1 MSQYTQALIDAGFSK
16 HQAAAYTYLVENGPT
31 AASVIARHSGISRT
45 LMYRVLDDL
54 IERGLVVRDDP
65 DGAVSTFSPAH
76 PVKLHEYIEA
86 RRQEAER
93 AAESVAS
100 VVDGLTSEYNKRLG
114 KPGVRFFEGP
124 EGVEYVLEDSLKA
137 RGLIYTYADI
147 EAVLTH
153 IPDINER
160 YVKKREKLGKQK
172 RVILLDS
179 PEARKIMANYHK
191 EVTDAKLISLDA
203 PPFGSIMEIY
213 DDTISYVTL
222 NKAHMIGVIIDDP
235 SIAAMHKYLFEY
247 LWNTTPNYD
256 AGVSAARSN
265 TS

>member
-1 MSQYTQALIDAGFSK
+1 MSLYTQALIDAGFTK

-45 LMYRVLDDL
+45 LIYRVLDDL

-65 DGAVSTFSPAH
+65 EGAVSTFSPAH

-124 EGVEYVLEDSLKA
+124 EGVEYVLNDSLKT
-137 RGLIYTYADI
+137 GGEILTYVDTDTVEKFAADVN
-147 EAVLTH
+147 A
-153 IPDINER
+153 R
-160 YVKKREKLGKQK
+160 YVTKRLKLRIQK
-172 RVILLDS
+172 RILYFDS
-179 PEARKIMANYHK
+179 PQARA
-191 EVTDAKLISLDA
+191 EVSDLPNEFTSGRVM
-203 PPFGSIMEIY
+203 PFKTKALHSVMQIY
-213 DDTISYVTL
+213 ARSISYVTFGDG
-222 NKAHMIGVIIDDP
+222 HTIGAIIEDEA
-235 SIAAMHKYLFEY
+235 IHALHANLFENA
-247 LWNTTPNYD
+247 WVTAMD
-256 AGVSAARSN
+256 ATALAKRPR
-265 TS
+265 